1 MVISIASQKGGT
13 GKTSTSISLAAGLAR
28 KGKKVLL
35 IDIDSQANSSKVLLP
50 HYPEIPK
57 EETIYSTVLERQG
70 LVVHPTQ
77 VPNLSIV
84 PSHILLSNTD
94 IELTTAKDHREARLK
109 AKLDRIKGDYDYVF
123 IDNPPALGWLT
134 LNAFTASDQA
144 LVVVAP
150 GYFELDSL
158 VQLSKTLEE
167 VREFFNPD
175 LRLLG
180 YLFTMSEPT
189 INTSVSLQILRQA
202 YTGQVL
208 KTVIPRNTDLRDAHF
223 QKQDIFAFNPRAKAA
238 LAYDKLIREV
248 FLREPEALGG
258 RRFQAMKKQLNVN
271 RIQSELR
278 GGSAFFPGYQGGPPL
293 PRQRRLRILRSLSDL
308 WNKRTTV
315 RPGGRS
321 PARPFGILSGGSL
334 PAIRSRSTR
343 TRWRPCASGRFR
355 RRWPVRS
362 AA

>member
-35 IDIDSQANSSKVLLP
+35 IDIDSQANSSKVLLG
-50 HYPEIPK
+50 HYPEISK
-57 EETIYSTVLERQG
+57 EKTIYSTVLERKP
-70 LVVHPTQ
+70 LAVHPTH

-109 AKLDRIKGDYDYVF
+109 AKLDRIKADYDYVF

-134 LNAFTASDQA
+134 LNAFTASDQV

-158 VQLSKTLEE
+158 VQLAKTLEE
-167 VREFFNPD
+167 VREFFNPE

-189 INTSVSLQILRQA
+189 INTSVSLQVLRQT
-202 YTGQVL
+202 YTDQVL

-223 QKQDIFAFNPRAKAA
+223 QK
-238 LAYDKLIREV
+238 
-248 FLREPEALGG
+248 
-258 RRFQAMKKQLNVN
+258 
-271 RIQSELR
+271 
-278 GGSAFFPGYQGGPPL
+278 
-293 PRQRRLRILRSLSDL
+293 
-308 WNKRTTV
+308 
-315 RPGGRS
+315 
-321 PARPFGILSGGSL
+321 
-334 PAIRSRSTR
+334 
-343 TRWRPCASGRFR
+343 
-355 RRWPVRS
+355 
-362 AA
+362 